1 MVGIRSGKKLP
12 NRRGIGV
19 RATPGPPP
27 RPRPVASYPTPS
39 RTEGGRAV
47 LAASR
52 LPGYMHSSAPPEPA
66 MRLATRFRTSLL
78 VSLLVVAV
86 ACTIRVI
93 QPAPLA
99 GPAGGGGPKPDSAKK
114 DLPWKPFA
122 EVTKD
127 ARVQTGLFTAY
138 LKRESAYL
146 ALKPEQLDHDYLM
159 VTELSQGIGELGID
173 GGSDVRSDLIRFHRS
188 GDHVELWVVNPY
200 ATATPNTPMARTVAY
215 SFGNSVAQSFPIA
228 SVRDTT
234 NEVLVDLA
242 PFFVSDWAD
251 LGAFFQFLS
260 QLPPTPMRPRYAD
273 DRVGYFVSAMKNFS
287 RDTAETFFVRYVN
300 RWRLEKKDP
309 SAAVSDPVKP
319 ITYYLD

>member
-1 MVGIRSGKKLP
+1 M
-12 NRRGIGV
+12 
-19 RATPGPPP
+19 
-27 RPRPVASYPTPS
+27 RPT
-39 RTEGGRAV
+39 
-47 LAASR
+47 
-52 LPGYMHSSAPPEPA
+52 
-66 MRLATRFRTSLL
+66 LL
-78 VSLLVVAV
+78 VSLAVVAA

-93 QPAPLA
+93 QPAA
-99 GPAGGGGPKPDSAKK
+99 APAPGGGPKPDSSKK

-138 LKRESAYL
+138 LKRENAYL

-173 GGSDVRSDLIRFHRS
+173 GGSDVRSDLIRFHKI

-215 SFGNSVAQSFPIA
+215 SFGHSIAQSFPIA

-251 LGAFFQFLS
+251 VGAFFQFLS
-260 QLPPTPMRPRYAD
+260 QQTPMQGPGPMFDKERSSFQSLR
-273 DRVGYFVSAMKNFS
+273 M
-287 RDTAETFFVRYVN
+287 
-300 RWRLEKKDP
+300 
-309 SAAVSDPVKP
+309 
-319 ITYYLD
+319 